1 MKKKYFKIF
10 LYLLIVPLILLGLS
24 VKRTQATA
32 CNDCGSVGSGWY
44 NCSPYCCFGWGCP
57 SSHYGSCPSTWYWC
71 GGGSCCS
78 SGSTNVPKSY
88 FAYAG
93 CLQCSTSTPT
103 PTPTPNRAP
112 SCSGISGVGLTAR
125 NTGNNF
131 TVTGTDS
138 DGYINAYNWS
148 NTGGSPT
155 TSGGQTITWSAGGPG
170 TYTLNAQVRDEDGAW
185 SGWCSKAV
193 TVANPVSCT
202 SVSSTTP
209 VINRGENFSV
219 STNADGIDGLNFA
232 WTISPPGGTVVS
244 QTAKNIT
251 WTSPANLASDT
262 TYTFTDTVRNPY
274 YSAVPPY
281 YAICPSASVLVHT
294 GYNFTV
300 HVRLRNYPETSC
312 TLNNVPLPQANVTIS
327 DAGSP
332 STKYGTGKTDVNGN
346 FTATHIPINRNSL
359 LILTSY
365 TDPTK
370 TCVVY
375 DMYHESSTGTCDL
388 TSGNLT
394 VTLSNPQSM
403 QPYDTTMVAQKAVGT
418 AWITATDADVYA
430 HSISFAGSC
439 TGQPAT
445 GGFNTTLINLK
456 NGWADKG
463 YAFSK
468 GTIGTAIISSSPS
481 GFAKNLATQTS
492 SLDKLSFTAPS
503 GSEVAND
510 FTALYAGR
518 VYTMPA
524 STFNT
529 ALLNPTTYRV
539 IGNGVAIL
547 YVSGDININSPLT
560 SFDTHRLLIIT
571 NGTIHISKNLANT
584 LPFWINSI
592 PTASPNYSLPQIQAA
607 MLAKKEIIFDSAAPA
622 ADLPLKVEGPLMSA
636 SQIQFNRS
644 LILGNYDYPAVTV
657 EYNPIYLTYL
667 TNIMPTKTTGINHF
681 DIQWDYGY

>member
-1 MKKKYFKIF
+1 MNTKYIRFFI
-10 LYLLIVPLILLGLS
+10 YLLLIPLLLVGLS
-24 VKRTQATA
+24 IKKAHA
-32 CNDCGSVGSGWY
+32 DCSACGSWN
-44 NCSPYCCFGWGCP
+44 NCPGIGYCCYNSYGCP
-57 SSHYGSCPSTWYWC
+57 SWHCYACPGGWGWNGSQATCAYT
-71 GGGSCCS
+71 GGTCD
-78 SGSTNVPKSY
+78 
-88 FAYAG
+88 AG
-93 CLQCSTSTPT
+93 CYICPAATATPK
-103 PTPTPNRAP
+103 PTPTPNKAP
-112 SCSGISGVGLTAR
+112 SCNSISGVGLLPR
-125 NTGNNF
+125 NTASNF
-131 TVTGTDS
+131 TVNGSDS
-138 DGYINAYNWS
+138 DGSVNAYSWS
-148 NTGGSPT
+148 NNGGSPT
-155 TSGGQTITWSAGGPG
+155 TSGAQTITWSALHGN
-170 TYTLNAQVRDEDGAW
+170 YTLNAQVRDDDGSW

-193 TVANPVSCT
+193 TVANPIICNIISP
-202 SVSSTTP
+202 SSP
-209 VINRGENFSV
+209 SPIVINRGDAVSFTTSANPPNFDEV
-219 STNADGIDGLNFA
+219 NHKWLLNGTTVIGTN
-232 WTISPPGGTVVS
+232 SPTV
-244 QTAKNIT
+244 T
-251 WTSPANLASDT
+251 WTSPANLANDAP
-262 TYTFTDTVRNPY
+262 YTLTDTLTDRYWAPY
-274 YSAVPPY
+274 TAT
-281 YAICPSASVLVHT
+281 CPSASVLVHT

-644 LILGNYDYPAVTV
+644 LITGNYDYPAVTV
-657 EYNPIYLTYL
+657 EYNPIYLTTL
-667 TNIMPTKTTGINHF
+667 TYIMPTRPTGINHF
-681 DIQWDYGY
+681 DIQWNYGY